1 MNDRAQKNSF
11 IHRNIWL
18 MLASIAMGFG
28 IWSMHF
34 IGMSAYSLPV
44 EMQFN
49 KLLTVVSVIPAMLAS
64 FFAFYI
70 ASRSKRTYWTYIF
83 AGIVMG
89 VGISSMHYIGMYAME
104 MDLQYAYDK
113 GLFVA
118 SIAIA
123 VIVSV
128 IAVYIFS
135 GFHRFLVNRFIQLIT
150 AIVMGLAVSCMHYTG
165 MAAITFY
172 VPNDFTT
179 DPSIYAYD
187 GHEWGRNKCNHWNDY
202 FAWIFTFFQFSRSL
216 CRIQS
221 QLF

>member
-1 MNDRAQKNSF
+1 MFTTPSGEQFIELYGSYSIPLVLLSVIIATVASYTAISMNDRAQKNSF

-70 ASRSKRTYWTYIF
+70 ASRSKRTYWTYIL
-83 AGIVMG
+83 AGALMG

-104 MDLQYAYDK
+104 MDIQYAYDK

-123 VIVSV
+123 VGCFCYCS
-128 IAVYIFS
+128 VYIF
-135 GFHRFLVNRFIQLIT
+135 RFSSFC
-150 AIVMGLAVSCMHYTG
+150 SK
-165 MAAITFY
+165 
-172 VPNDFTT
+172 
-179 DPSIYAYD
+179 SIYPANNCYRY
-187 GHEWGRNKCNHWNDY
+187 GTCCFQYALHRNGSY
-202 FAWIFTFFQFSRSL
+202 YILRSK
-216 CRIQS
+216 
-221 QLF
+221 